1 MSNNKLILKN
11 NILHSVNDASSVDLG
26 ELFFDI
32 SQFKIPTSMVV
43 QKEGINAK
51 LEKEKNLN
59 GELVE
64 TGKISM
70 ILKIYDLNFIKL
82 VIQNGSTEIGSP
94 ITVIVEGQDNI
105 PDLDVYEDGE
115 FIPISFENIKVK
127 LKKVQ
132 KKIFIGQGKPMV
144 DAWVYDELKVQ
155 ADSYTLGID
164 NGTKK

>member
-1 MSNNKLILKN
+1 MSNNKLILKSN
-11 NILHSVNDASSVDLG
+11 VLHSINDSSTVDLG
-26 ELFFDI
+26 DLFFDI

-64 TGKISM
+64 TGKVSLIF
-70 ILKIYDLNFIKL
+70 KIYDLNFIKL

-94 ITVIVEGQDNI
+94 ITVIVEGQENI
-105 PDLDVYEDGE
+105 PNLEVYEDGE
-115 FIPISFENIKVK
+115 FIPIVFENIKVK

-132 KKIFIGQGKPMV
+132 KKIFAGQGKPMV
-144 DAWVYDELKVQ
+144 DAWVYDDIKVQ
-155 ADSYTLGID
+155 ADSYTFGIE
-164 NGTKK
+164 NESKK

>member
-11 NILHSVNDASSVDLG
+11 NILHSVNDSSSVDLG

-64 TGKISM
+64 TGKLSLIF
-70 ILKIYDLNFIKL
+70 KIYDLNFIKL

-94 ITVIVEGQDNI
+94 ITVIVEGQDNLPI
-105 PDLDVYEDGE
+105 LDVYEDGE
-115 FIPISFENIKVK
+115 FIPISFKDIKVK
-127 LKKVQ
+127 PKKVQ

-144 DAWVYDELKVQ
+144 DAWVYDALKVQ
-155 ADSYTLGID
+155 ADAYTLGIE
-164 NGTKK
+164 NETKK